1 MAINPSSAA
10 AAYANALKTIMEP
23 GAAAGAAGNTA
34 GPSFADMVK
43 DVVSDAVKSGQ
54 AAEQKALQGAGNKA
68 ELVDVVTA
76 ITNAELT
83 LQTVVA
89 VRDKVIAAYQDIM
102 KMPI

>member
-10 AAYANALKTIMEP
+10 AAYANALKTLN
-23 GAAAGAAGNTA
+23 GAAGGGTA
-34 GPSFADMVK
+34 AAEHTGQSFGDMIK
-43 DVVSDAVKSGQ
+43 DVVGDAVKGGQ
-54 AAEQKALQGAGNKA
+54 AAETKAIQGATNKT
-68 ELVDVVTA
+68 ELVDVVSA